1 VTAEARRPSKWRVR
15 VILQIMR
22 FFVHSGEAVQEL
34 VERYDSAASA
44 LEAVSM
50 LTQKLP
56 NVQVFSENGEQVSPA
71 ELQQLAAEENDS
83 DDA

>member
-1 VTAEARRPSKWRVR
+1 
-15 VILQIMR
+15 MR
-22 FFVHSGEAVQEL
+22 FFVHSGESVQEL
-34 VERYDSAASA
+34 VERYDSAALA

-56 NVQVFSENGEQVSPA
+56 NVQVFNENGEQVSPA
-71 ELQQLAAEENDS
+71 ELQQMASEENES

>member
-1 VTAEARRPSKWRVR
+1 
-15 VILQIMR
+15 MH

-34 VERYDSAASA
+34 VERYDSAKST

-56 NVQVFSENGEQVSPA
+56 NVQVFNENGEQVSPA
-71 ELQQLAAEENDS
+71 ELQQLAAEENET
-83 DDA
+83 DDG

>member
-1 VTAEARRPSKWRVR
+1 
-15 VILQIMR
+15 MH

-34 VERYDSAASA
+34 VERYDSAALA

-56 NVQVFSENGEQVSPA
+56 NVQVFNQNGEKVSPA
-71 ELQQLAAEENDS
+71 ELLQLTAEENES